1 LDILKLTKRTFN
13 AIKLATVILVLSGCA
28 ITTDFV
34 ANKFLLSSEGVRQ
47 ADYSVTKET
56 ISFKTSDGVKLVAD
70 IYHPKGLKKTPTI
83 LVRIP
88 LSDTIS
94 NQARSGIIARYW
106 ASRGYTVVLQ
116 GTRGRYKSGGEF
128 YPLMHE
134 REDGIQTLKWV
145 ASQPWY
151 NGRLAMWGG
160 SAFGYT
166 QWAVADQKNPSVN
179 AFFIQI
185 ASSNFYKMFY
195 PGNAFSLE
203 SAINWAIRSR
213 GKKDRDVDLKDLDRG
228 VNHLPTI
235 EADDEAIGDTNFFND
250 WALNTQKNDYWKK
263 IDGEHR
269 AQTIQAPVLLMA
281 GWFDPFLPTQL
292 EDFSTIATKA
302 KPSVAKETRLVIGPW
317 GHAKSVKLPN
327 SNEEVPYRS
336 QSVTQSIAWF
346 DYVLGITNAPLN
358 MPKVKIFVMGE
369 NRWRDENQWP
379 LARTKYVP
387 FYLHSNGKA
396 NTLNGDGFLSISSTN
411 DKAEHDAYIYDPT
424 NPVPTA
430 GGAMLSNRA
439 GIELQNTIEER
450 PDVLVYTTAA
460 LSKKIE
466 VTGPIKAILYVSTD
480 APSTDF
486 TAKLVDVH
494 PDGLAYNL
502 SDGILRQTYKAS
514 NGNAPTKIEI
524 ELWPT
529 SNVFLKGHKIRL
541 EVSSSN
547 FPRYD
552 RNLNTGEF
560 IPTATKSKVAKQ
572 KIFHTKEYP
581 SQLILPVIPESREIK
596 F

>member
-1 LDILKLTKRTFN
+1 MDILKLTKRTLN

-28 ITTDFV
+28 ITADFV
-34 ANKFLLSSEGVRQ
+34 ANKFLLSSKGVRQ
-47 ADYSVTKET
+47 ADYSVTMET

-70 IYHPKGLKKTPTI
+70 IYRPKGLKKTPTI
-83 LVRIP
+83 LIRIP

-94 NQARSGIIARYW
+94 NQMRSGIIARYW

-134 REDGIQTLKWV
+134 REDGIETLKWV

-151 NGRLAMWGG
+151 NGHLAMWGG

-166 QWAVADQKNPSVN
+166 QWAVADKINPSVN

-203 SAINWAIRSR
+203 SAVNWAIRSR
-213 GKKDRDVDLKDLDRG
+213 GKKDRDVNLKDLDRG
-228 VNHLPTI
+228 VNHLPII
-235 EADDEAIGDTNFFND
+235 EADDAAIGDTNFFND
-250 WALNTQKNDYWKK
+250 WALNTEKNDYWKK
-263 IDGEHR
+263 IDGERR
-269 AQTIQAPVLLMA
+269 ATTIQASVLLMA

-292 EDFSTIATKA
+292 EDFTTIIAKA
-302 KPSVAKETRLVIGPW
+302 KPSVAKETRLIIGPW

-379 LARTKYVP
+379 LASTKYVP

-411 DKAEHDAYIYDPT
+411 DKAEYDAYIYDPT

-430 GGAMLSNRA
+430 GGAMLSSRA

-450 PDVLVYTTAA
+450 KDVLVYTTKA
-460 LSKKIE
+460 LPKKME

-494 PDGLAYNL
+494 PDGAAYNL
-502 SDGILRQTYKAS
+502 SDGIVRQTYKAS
-514 NGNAPTKIEI
+514 NGNTPTKIEI

-560 IPTATKSKVAKQ
+560 IPTATKSKIASQ
-572 KIFHTKEYP
+572 IIFHSKKYP
-581 SQLILPVIPESREIK
+581 SQLILPVIP
-596 F
+596 